1 MFLVFKKT
9 LAEKKQKKTNITNNF
24 KHYLEPGLTQSEEVF
39 KLEVKQ
45 MVMQK
50 LNKNQTAELISK

>member
-9 LAEKKQKKTNITNNF
+9 LAEKKQKKTNIRNNF

-39 KLEVKQ
+39 KLEVK
-45 MVMQK
+45 
-50 LNKNQTAELISK
+50 